1 MQFRYLFSISL
12 LHRPQLSS
20 LFNSHKF
27 CNLQAK
33 SYTTNNYNNIKNTKM
48 ARILEPNEKNM
59 QEAAELIQSGGLVS
73 FPTET
78 GINKL

>member
-1 MQFRYLFSISL
+1 
-12 LHRPQLSS
+12 
-20 LFNSHKF
+20 
-27 CNLQAK
+27 
-33 SYTTNNYNNIKNTKM
+33 M